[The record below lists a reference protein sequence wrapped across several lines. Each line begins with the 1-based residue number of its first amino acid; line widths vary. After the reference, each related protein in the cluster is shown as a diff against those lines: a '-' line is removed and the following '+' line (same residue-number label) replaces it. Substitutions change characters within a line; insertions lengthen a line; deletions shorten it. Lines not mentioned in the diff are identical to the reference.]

1 MKVTPKTEKEV
12 SEENLLPEGVYDFEI
27 MEAVEKLS
35 KGGNDMIALKIAV
48 YGPNGNARY
57 VFDYLL
63 EVEGMS
69 YKIRHAADAC
79 GILEKYEAG
88 EVTADDFK
96 NKTGKLKL
104 FIQKG
109 KDGYAD
115 KNSVRD
121 YIKRSDLEAVQEG
134 PKAAATVAKDLD
146 DEIPF

>member
-1 MKVTPKTEKEV
+1 MRVTPKTEKEV
-12 SEENLLPEGVYDFEI
+12 SEEGLLPEGIYDFEI

-35 KGGNDMIALKIAV
+35 KSGNDMIALKIAV

-63 EVEGMS
+63 EIEGMS

-79 GILEKYEAG
+79 GMLDKYESGEIEAG
-88 EVTADDFK
+88 DFI

-121 YIKRSDLEAVQEG
+121 YITRDKLDGVVDG
-134 PKAAATVAKDLD
+134 PKSAAKVAADLD